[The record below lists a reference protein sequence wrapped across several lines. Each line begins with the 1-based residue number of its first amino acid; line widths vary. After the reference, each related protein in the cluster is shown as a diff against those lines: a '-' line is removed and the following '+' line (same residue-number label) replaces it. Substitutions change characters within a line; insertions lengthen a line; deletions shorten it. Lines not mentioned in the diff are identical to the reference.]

1 MKDAKGRGRLGDEI
15 PRAVIDY
22 IKSISPHPI
31 VEDPTPQFLSS
42 PTSKNLRCSLC
53 HNVAFPPVEL
63 SCEHIAC
70 SDCCYRAIQATYSL
84 NSPCCSDHTL
94 NSQTVRPPSSLL
106 IALLNDQLVKCVKG
120 CGSVVKL
127 QDYQKHLDSKCSCFR
142 ENMDSPSKITLR
154 DVLGKSSKSPT
165 TPVEARAAH
174 SLVKRLL
181 NQGEGPSSSVLKVG
195 CRGQVS
201 C

>member
-1 MKDAKGRGRLGDEI
+1 MKDAKGRGRLGGET

-22 IKSISPHPI
+22 IKSISPHSI

-53 HNVAFPPVEL
+53 QNVAFPPVEL

-70 SDCCYRAIQATYSL
+70 SDCCCRAIQATYSL

-106 IALLNDQLVKCVKG
+106 TALLNDQLVKCVKG
-120 CGSVVKL
+120 CGG
-127 QDYQKHLDSKCSCFR
+127 QGCGNYRSKVIKYNYNYLKF
-142 ENMDSPSKITLR
+142 L
-154 DVLGKSSKSPT
+154 
-165 TPVEARAAH
+165 
-174 SLVKRLL
+174 LL
-181 NQGEGPSSSVLKVG
+181 NYNFNYQLHL
-195 CRGQVS
+195 
-201 C
+201 